1 MKIGIIGYD
10 IFGTGGTKRSN
21 LNLIEELQ
29 LAGSDIAFFNLLPFD
44 KKKIINLKKENIF
57 LENIQFYSITDFTK
71 LKEFEK
77 FIITRES
84 LFIYGRI
91 IKKINSK
98 AKIIGEVHTPIDL
111 LDPDLDLAK
120 DVIDVYR
127 VATEAIQKRF
137 CQYIGQEN
145 VVCFPVSTKH
155 VHFSNKV
162 NIPNSNEQINFLIYA
177 RFDER
182 QKNISY
188 AIRLIEYLI
197 RVHDRKNF
205 YLYINGNGAGEKLYA
220 DLIKMYRL
228 EDSVFINRQIP
239 NKFISLSTANFETLG
254 YSILEFFSEGLPT
267 VLYRGDDDSLWDI
280 YGELNSICWLDKD
293 IINDSKKILSFV
305 DSQFKQV
312 KDFFK
317 KDSDTLQKKL
327 VSNNYGWQYI
337 DNVINF
343 PVVLPTP
350 PEDFNIEKIM
360 IEIQNTNNIQ
370 DSSFLVMMYQKFKNI
385 PFIGQIVKSNNLKNW
400 VRKSIGILKKGSIKN
415 NKNSILDR
423 KNLNSDIVFVE
434 SFHGKSFAGD
444 PKYLAKSIAKK
455 YPKKKIYVSST
466 NELVDM
472 EILNNGFIPLRL
484 GGNYYISKFQNAKWI
499 ILNGNSLDKVGKSS
513 NQLFIQTWHGFPLK
527 RMVSDL
533 EDEKQRREET
543 EAFVPR
549 MKKWDYLLSS
559 SVKCTQL
566 FNSAFSLEENKNLKI
581 LEYGM
586 PRNEYLLK
594 YQYDD
599 TEKERII
606 LKYFN
611 RPWAKDK
618 KYILYCPTWRK
629 KKRNK
634 LNNIDLKKVVS
645 LLPDNYE
652 MIVKLHPLESNLKKK
667 YQNLDPRIHC
677 FDNEITDIQEL
688 FIISNI
694 LITDYS
700 SAMFDFAH
708 LNRKTIVFQDDSI
721 EYKNSIGWYFDISKE
736 TGLFPQAYSEK
747 ELAEKILDEDFG
759 DYNDLIVN
767 KFMSNDSIN
776 SSSKIIATVSKK

>member
-29 LAGSDIAFFNLLPFD
+29 LADADIAFFNLLPFD

-91 IKKINSK
+91 IKKINSR

-111 LDPDLDLAK
+111 IDPDLDLAK

-155 VHFSNKV
+155 IHFSNKV

-293 IINDSKKILSFV
+293 IINDSKKILS
-305 DSQFKQV
+305 
-312 KDFFK
+312 
-317 KDSDTLQKKL
+317 L
-327 VSNNYGWQYI
+327 
-337 DNVINF
+337 
-343 PVVLPTP
+343 
-350 PEDFNIEKIM
+350 
-360 IEIQNTNNIQ
+360 
-370 DSSFLVMMYQKFKNI
+370 
-385 PFIGQIVKSNNLKNW
+385 
-400 VRKSIGILKKGSIKN
+400 
-415 NKNSILDR
+415 
-423 KNLNSDIVFVE
+423 
-434 SFHGKSFAGD
+434 
-444 PKYLAKSIAKK
+444 
-455 YPKKKIYVSST
+455 
-466 NELVDM
+466 
-472 EILNNGFIPLRL
+472 
-484 GGNYYISKFQNAKWI
+484 
-499 ILNGNSLDKVGKSS
+499 
-513 NQLFIQTWHGFPLK
+513 
-527 RMVSDL
+527 
-533 EDEKQRREET
+533 
-543 EAFVPR
+543 
-549 MKKWDYLLSS
+549 
-559 SVKCTQL
+559 
-566 FNSAFSLEENKNLKI
+566 
-581 LEYGM
+581 
-586 PRNEYLLK
+586 
-594 YQYDD
+594 
-599 TEKERII
+599 
-606 LKYFN
+606 
-611 RPWAKDK
+611 
-618 KYILYCPTWRK
+618 
-629 KKRNK
+629 
-634 LNNIDLKKVVS
+634 
-645 LLPDNYE
+645 
-652 MIVKLHPLESNLKKK
+652 
-667 YQNLDPRIHC
+667 
-677 FDNEITDIQEL
+677 
-688 FIISNI
+688 
-694 LITDYS
+694 
-700 SAMFDFAH
+700 
-708 LNRKTIVFQDDSI
+708 
-721 EYKNSIGWYFDISKE
+721 
-736 TGLFPQAYSEK
+736 
-747 ELAEKILDEDFG
+747 
-759 DYNDLIVN
+759 
-767 KFMSNDSIN
+767 
-776 SSSKIIATVSKK
+776 